1 MEDKMT
7 TSFDIREQKK
17 KLLPRI
23 FSKVTKI
30 LKI

>member
-1 MEDKMT
+1 MADKMT

-17 KLLPRI
+17 KLLPQI
-23 FSKVTKI
+23 FSKVPKM